1 MDIDI
6 DNFDWQS
13 NKDIVI
19 VNGVLMD
26 RRLMGANIKGVAC
39 YRFAKNAMKHGCSVC
54 DVCGVRFTNDMYKHR
69 ASHERTQKHRDAVEG
84 KIIIKKKRRAVY

>member
-6 DNFDWQS
+6 DNFNWED

-19 VNGVLMD
+19 VNNVIMD
-26 RRLMGANIKGVAC
+26 RRLMGASIKGVAC
-39 YRFAKNAMKHGCSVC
+39 YRFAKNAQKHGHNVC
-54 DVCGVRFTNDMYKHR
+54 EICGTRFTNDMYKHR

>member
-6 DNFDWQS
+6 DNFNWED

-19 VNGVLMD
+19 VNNVIMD

-39 YRFAKNAMKHGCSVC
+39 YRFAKNAQKYGHHIC
-54 DVCGVRFTNDMYKHR
+54 DVCGARFTNDMCKHR
-69 ASHERTQKHRDAVEG
+69 ATHERTKKHRDAVEG
-84 KIIIKKKRRAVY
+84 KITIEKKRRVVY

>member
-26 RRLMGANIKGVAC
+26 RRLMGAK
-39 YRFAKNAMKHGCSVC
+39 
-54 DVCGVRFTNDMYKHR
+54 
-69 ASHERTQKHRDAVEG
+69 
-84 KIIIKKKRRAVY
+84 